1 MGKDQKLTVYNVN
14 TGENWRTVTIGSST
28 RYIFSP
34 DDKYILLGTEYW
46 DIVSIPHYI
55 IYALDYK
62 TGKKKD
68 YLAVREMFPAL
79 IGNRR
84 I

>member
-1 MGKDQKLTVYNVN
+1 
-14 TGENWRTVTIGSST
+14 
-28 RYIFSP
+28 
-34 DDKYILLGTEYW
+34 LGTEYW